1 MKKLIFVLAV
11 ALTACNSPKAVE
23 PATTDSTSVDS
34 CKACVA
40 DSSKSIVDT
49 IKK

>member
-23 PATTDSTSVDS
+23 PATADSTAVDS
-34 CKACVA
+34 CNP
-40 DSSKSIVDT
+40 IIDT

>member
-23 PATTDSTSVDS
+23 PATADSTAVDS
-34 CKACVA
+34 CKTCVA
-40 DSSKSIVDT
+40 DSCNPIIDT